1 MLLCMGRGPSD
12 TEHKTLFPLLERYA
26 AHCTAWSD
34 DNKGTERLDGT
45 VSVHFSGKKKWAW
58 RLLKKKVLAVPV
70 RCSTFYVLLQPYHTH
85 TMRIGLVKTDWPIA
99 KNSHTHQP
107 TKPQRITPLLSRSS
121 AYAAHDLF
129 VVMIHL
135 RLHTF
140 ISLTLFYD

>member
-1 MLLCMGRGPSD
+1 MLHIVLLGVMTTRGQ
-12 TEHKTLFPLLERYA
+12 
-26 AHCTAWSD
+26 
-34 DNKGTERLDGT
+34 N
-45 VSVHFSGKKKWAW
+45 VSIAQRVSTSPE
-58 RLLKKKVLAVPV
+58 KKVGMAIVKSA
-70 RCSTFYVLLQPYHTH
+70 RCSCPVLFILCVLLQPYHTH

-129 VVMIHL
+129 IVMIHL

-140 ISLTLFYD
+140 ISLTVLYD